1 MKDSSDIR
9 KFNMLKIKKILRQGG
24 EYTKQQIAN
33 ITGLSVA
40 TCNTLLNEMQGC
52 GEVLGEKK
60 RFHEVGRESVC
71 YRINEDFETFLCLF
85 LELHGEKRRLFACHL
100 SVTGRVMEQKEEWY
114 TFLDAAAI
122 ADAVAKM
129 CGGKAAITQIVVG
142 IPGIAEGGVV
152 RHCDIP
158 ELEDAALKESLENR
172 FHISVHLEND
182 MHLKAYGYYRRC
194 GSPDEIVTLAYFP
207 EHILPGTASV
217 HKGMVLQGKNQFA
230 GMVGFLPYDVDREEE
245 LSLLKKD
252 TCRPFISKAV
262 TAIIAIVNPGIIV
275 LTGELLDEDSMKWI
289 RSDCLRHIPEEYMPV
304 FCYEESLDSL
314 YVEGMYQRALDCRD
328 KM

>member
-1 MKDSSDIR
+1 MKDSADIR
-9 KFNMLKIKKILRQGG
+9 KLNMLKIKKILRQGG

-60 RFHEVGRESVC
+60 RLHEVGRESVC
-71 YRINEDFETFLCLF
+71 YRINEEFETFFCLF
-85 LELHGEKRRLFACHL
+85 LELHGEVRRLFVCHL
-100 SVTGRVMEQKEEWY
+100 SVTGRVIEQKEERY
-114 TFLDAAAI
+114 TFLDAAVL
-122 ADAVAKM
+122 ADAMVKI
-129 CGGKAAITQIVVG
+129 CEGKATITQIIVG

-158 ELEDAALKESLENR
+158 ELEDVPLKELLER
-172 FHISVHLEND
+172 QFHLPVHLEND
-182 MHLKAYGYYRRC
+182 MHLKAYGYYKRC

-230 GMVGFLPYDVDREEE
+230 GMVGFFPYDVDREEE

-328 KM
+328 EI